1 MKPINFTK
9 NSEIAFT
16 LITNEEYT
24 QELIQLKEKQKELN
38 QTNHEKQ
45 LKENERLKE
54 QQKIENSSIPSN
66 QLDKLMDLQEVLKSA
81 EKNPNIAIVGQ
92 EDSEQPDKKYLE
104 NIDKVVVKKEFET
117 ENHTI
122 SEKPTTIVQVVGN
135 DLSLPEKMT
144 EKSRQLLEYL
154 QQKYQNKNI
163 TMSLELTG
171 KHLGIMRFIS
181 NHFRIYSGNTK
192 EVNMEQVSSDSDV
205 LLSSSFVNSQE
216 IEDFY
221 LANPIENDMF
231 LIKLST
237 EQENELQIP
246 LNFESLIIQKDSK
259 KNNKNKTAILTDI
272 LVEEN
277 SFDFFK
283 LQELCSKDNYNLDCS
298 LLIVDETLDSDE
310 PIDTIEIFERKKY
323 GR

>member
-92 EDSEQPDKKYLE
+92 EDSEQPDKKYPE
-104 NIDKVVVKKEFET
+104 NIDMVVVKKEFET

-221 LANPIENDMF
+221 LATPIENDMF
-231 LIKLST
+231 LINLAT

-259 KNNKNKTAILTDI
+259 KNNKNKNA
-272 LVEEN
+272 
-277 SFDFFK
+277 
-283 LQELCSKDNYNLDCS
+283 
-298 LLIVDETLDSDE
+298 
-310 PIDTIEIFERKKY
+310 
-323 GR
+323 G